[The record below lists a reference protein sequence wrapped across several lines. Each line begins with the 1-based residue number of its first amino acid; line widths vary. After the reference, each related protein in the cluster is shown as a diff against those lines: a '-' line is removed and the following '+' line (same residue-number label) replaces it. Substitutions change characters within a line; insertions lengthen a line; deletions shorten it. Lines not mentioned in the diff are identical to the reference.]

1 MRINSTEVEIFLASS
16 SPRRRELLTQ
26 LGIEFSV
33 VPSSYKEDNDRPI
46 LPWQLVEQQALGKA
60 KAAVLPMP
68 TVTSTTALDAAN
80 RELTKHIVIGADTIV
95 VLDNEVLG
103 KPHTE
108 TEAKAMLRA
117 LSGRS
122 HEVITGVALLCG
134 NRQEVFHCVTKVNFY
149 DVTDEEIEDY
159 VATGEPADKAGA
171 YGIQGLGAYLVKGIE
186 GSYTSVVG
194 LPVEL
199 VVRKLR
205 DIVK

>member
-33 VPSSYKEDNDRPI
+33 VPSSYKEDNDRAI

-199 VVRKLR
+199 VARKLR